1 MVQVTVDHIFF
12 SFLVLDWR
20 YDNMFGIGMPE
31 ILVIMLLVLIL
42 FGSKRLPEIAR
53 GLGKGMQEFK
63 KAADDVKRELDI
75 NKFDDDLQG

>member
-1 MVQVTVDHIFF
+1 
-12 SFLVLDWR
+12 
-20 YDNMFGIGMPE
+20 MFGIGMPE

-75 NKFDDDLQG
+75 NKVKELF